1 MLNIDM
7 NGDNNNPQSGGQN
20 LQKLEEDLR
29 KITNEAASTTQ
40 SAPVVSTQPVQEQPT
55 SVSPPQIMTP
65 AQPIEVP
72 PAPTSIPVDGGKKG
86 ISVMVIAIVLLIV
99 AMVVA
104 VGYVAYTKFMTP
116 KAVQTACTL
125 EAKLCPDGSSVG
137 RVGPDCEFAACP
149 TVIATPIETSM
160 ASATPSAT
168 PISVLSP
175 SPSASSTPSA
185 TATP

>member
-1 MLNIDM
+1 MLMLNIDM

-99 AMVVA
+99 AMVAA
-104 VGYVAYTKFMTP
+104 VGYVAYTKFIIPTTP
-116 KAVQTACTL
+116 SVQTIVPTEL
-125 EAKLCPDGSSVG
+125 PTEIPVPEITPEASGS
-137 RVGPDCEFAACP
+137 AL
-149 TVIATPIETSM
+149 PIVPP
-160 ASATPSAT
+160 PSPSTTA
-168 PISVLSP
+168 

-185 TATP
+185 TITP